1 MIVQKTLMTMPP
13 GKLAKRINKKA
24 TYVLDGLNEIG
35 VDNIKQIIGVPG
47 IYGHSING
55 YIVFYEDK
63 GVCACPGCGHD
74 ISNTFSFCPNCGYK
88 MYADTA
94 ESHKCPT
101 CNRDISDTF
110 NFCPNCSV
118 KLK

>member
-35 VDNIKQIIGVPG
+35 MGNIRQMIGVPG
-47 IYGHSING
+47 LYGNSINS
-55 YIVFYEDK
+55 YIVFYEDQNIH
-63 GVCACPGCGHD
+63 ACPQCGHD

-88 MYADTA
+88 MYADKA

-101 CNRDISDTF
+101 CNHDISDTF
-110 NFCPNCSV
+110 NFCPNCSI